1 MSIYDGFARIYTKR
15 LWPDYSRGMARLIPA
30 IVKKYAIHPES
41 VLDLACG
48 EGTFALEMAKA
59 GYKVTGVD
67 LSPEMLRLANEK
79 AKKENAV
86 IDFINRD
93 MRLLQFNGE
102 FDLVTCWFDSLNYL
116 LTPEDLAAA
125 FQGATRA
132 LKPGG
137 HFIFDIR
144 TVYGLMDYFGFNVS
158 FASRPCTVLLN
169 SPEAFVVSRPEWDY
183 NSNTATWLITGF
195 IHEDNSW
202 ERIEETHHLRG
213 YDLEEVR
220 HSAEKAGLTEIDC
233 FGDLLEM
240 SGPGPDSKRLW
251 FACTRT
257 DFGVSAQSN
266 ASTSVMKK
274 AG

>member
-1 MSIYDGFARIYTKR
+1 MAIYDGFARIYTKR
-15 LWPDYSRGMARLIPA
+15 LWPDYSRSMAKLLPELL
-30 IVKKYAIHPES
+30 KKYDIHPES

-48 EGTFALEMAKA
+48 EGTFAVEMAKA

-67 LSPEMLRLANEK
+67 LSPEMLRLAKEK
-79 AKKENAV
+79 AEKENAS
-86 IDFINRD
+86 IAFINQD
-93 MRLLQFNGE
+93 MRSLEFNEE
-102 FDLVTCWFDSLNYL
+102 FDLVTCWFDSFNYL
-116 LTPEDLAAA
+116 LSPDDLTKAL
-125 FQGATRA
+125 QGAARA

-158 FASRPCTVLLN
+158 LASRPCTVLLD

-240 SGPGPDSKRLW
+240 SGRGPDSKRLW
-251 FACTRT
+251 F
-257 DFGVSAQSN
+257 VL
-266 ASTSVMKK
+266 KK
-274 AG
+274 EG